1 MSASRLSVVMPM
13 YNAARFVEAAID
25 SILAQTMGDFIFYIV
40 DDGSTDL
47 SGDIAARKAAT
58 DRRIRLIRQ
67 SNEGIVASMNRMLGL
82 VETPFVARMDA
93 DDISLPDRFALQLA
107 HFDRT
112 PTLGALG
119 GQYVEIDNGGRRRSG
134 HFRQPVGCDDVR
146 AELELRPAVANPTV
160 MFRTDALR
168 KAGLYRPAF
177 GYCEDYDLFLRL
189 SEIADIDNLPDT
201 LLLYRRSPEQMSVAN
216 NAQQTEQAA
225 YARLAHLVRKTG
237 AADPFRDMARLP
249 PLADLDALLKKPGIG
264 RTVETDIIAARR
276 YAVASMADS
285 EFVDYCKRL
294 ASGVRLEA
302 ATRTVVRCLVNR
314 RVDRA
319 LRLASSLVAGVFV

>member
-1 MSASRLSVVMPM
+1 MHE
-13 YNAARFVEAAID
+13 Y
-25 SILAQTMGDFIFYIV
+25 
-40 DDGSTDL
+40 
-47 SGDIAARKAAT
+47 K
-58 DRRIRLIRQ
+58 
-67 SNEGIVASMNRMLGL
+67 
-82 VETPFVARMDA
+82 
-93 DDISLPDRFALQLA
+93 
-107 HFDRT
+107 
-112 PTLGALG
+112 PTLPRAPRYTLQIPLRYRQAGDPSWR
-119 GQYVEIDNGGRRRSG
+119 EGRSENISRSG
-134 HFRQPVGCDDVR
+134 V
-146 AELELRPAVANPTV
+146 L
-160 MFRTDALR
+160 FRTDALR

-237 AADPFRDMARLP
+237 APDPFRDMARLP

-264 RTVETDIIAARR
+264 RMVETDIIAARR

-319 LRLASSLVAGVFV
+319 FRLASSLVAGVFV

>member
-1 MSASRLSVVMPM
+1 M
-13 YNAARFVEAAID
+13 
-25 SILAQTMGDFIFYIV
+25 
-40 DDGSTDL
+40 
-47 SGDIAARKAAT
+47 
-58 DRRIRLIRQ
+58 
-67 SNEGIVASMNRMLGL
+67 
-82 VETPFVARMDA
+82 
-93 DDISLPDRFALQLA
+93 
-107 HFDRT
+107 
-112 PTLGALG
+112 
-119 GQYVEIDNGGRRRSG
+119 
-134 HFRQPVGCDDVR
+134 R

-264 RTVETDIIAARR
+264 RMVETDIIAARR

-319 LRLASSLVAGVFV
+319 FRLASSLVAGVFV